1 MCRIITSSGRIVGK
15 PETIGCVFED
25 ASGSGSASNYG
36 TVFKLSEDGRETVLH
51 SFAGGS
57 SDGRNPYAGLVRDA
71 AGNLYGTTEL
81 YPTFDFG
88 TVFKVDTS
96 GKETVLHAFTG
107 PPDGAYPIGGLI
119 RDKNGN
125 LYGTTNSGGDMY
137 CNYPYGCGTAEPC
150 SRWIRAAS
158 RPYCTALLGRLMA
171 HSRSHDG
178 KSAVAA

>member
-1 MCRIITSSGRIVGK
+1 MAERRCCIASLGDRRTGETPTQGWSGTPPEISTAPPNYTLLLTSE
-15 PETIGCVFED
+15 PW
-25 ASGSGSASNYG
+25 
-36 TVFKLSEDGRETVLH
+36 
-51 SFAGGS
+51 
-57 SDGRNPYAGLVRDA
+57 
-71 AGNLYGTTEL
+71 
-81 YPTFDFG
+81 
-88 TVFKVDTS
+88 FKVDTS